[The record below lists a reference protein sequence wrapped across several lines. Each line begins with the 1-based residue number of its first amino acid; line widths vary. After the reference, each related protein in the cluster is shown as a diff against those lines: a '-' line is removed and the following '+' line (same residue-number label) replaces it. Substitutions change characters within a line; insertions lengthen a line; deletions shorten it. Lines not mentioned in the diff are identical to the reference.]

1 MKIQTLSIVVPR
13 PGKKCINNC
22 PFCVSRMRETEYD
35 LANSVSI
42 GRNLQRRLQ
51 FARDNGCNTMI
62 ITGEGEALQNKDF
75 LENLRHYNL
84 GIKDPFQWIELQ
96 TTGVLLDDKNL
107 DFMENIGVSTIALS
121 VADIWDDVNNNR
133 IIGTPPKGYINLEE
147 LCKKIKDHGFN
158 LRLSIN
164 MISEYDTA
172 APAMTMKRAKNLGA
186 DQVIFREFYTSENDS
201 EENTWIENNKCS
213 DETIERFNKYIL
225 KYGKA
230 LERLPFGAMRYSLN
244 GISTVLDSNCMASN
258 GDDLAERLSKD
269 GEETIRYLIL
279 RPNGKLY
286 TKWDD
291 KGSLIF

>member
-22 PFCVSRMRETEYD
+22 PFCVSRMRETEYNS
-35 LANSVSI
+35 ANSVNI

-51 FARDNGCNTMI
+51 FSRDNGCNTMI

-75 LENLRHYNL
+75 LENLRYYNL

-107 DFMENIGVSTIALS
+107 DFMEKIGVTTIALS
-121 VADIWDDVNNNR
+121 VADIFSDENNNK
-133 IIGTPPKGYINLEE
+133 IIGTPPKGYIKLEK
-147 LCKKIKDHGFN
+147 LCKRIKDLGFN

-164 MISEYDTA
+164 MISVYDNVS
-172 APAMTMKRAKNLGA
+172 PAVVMRRAKDLGA

-201 EENTWIENNKCS
+201 KENTWIEMNKAS
-213 DETIERFNKYIL
+213 DKTMKRFNEYIL

-230 LERLPFGAMRYSLN
+230 LERLPFGAMRYSLD

-258 GDDLAERLSKD
+258 GDELAERLSTD

>member
-22 PFCVSRMRETEYD
+22 PFCVSRMRETEYKAD
-35 LANSVSI
+35 TDYRF
-42 GRNLQRRLQ
+42 GKNLKKRLQ

-62 ITGEGEALQNKDF
+62 ITGEGEALQNKNF
-75 LENLRHYNL
+75 LENLWDYNL
-84 GIKDPFQWIELQ
+84 SIKDPFQWIELQ
-96 TTGVLLDDKNL
+96 TTGVMLDDENL
-107 DFMENIGVSTIALS
+107 DFMEKIGVSTIALS
-121 VADIWDDVNNNR
+121 VADIFDDVNNNR
-133 IIGTPPKGYINLEE
+133 IIGTPPKGYIKLRE

-164 MISEYDTA
+164 MINEYDTA
-172 APAMTMKRAKNLGA
+172 SPAIVMRRAKDLGA

-201 EENTWIENNKCS
+201 EENTWIENHKAS
-213 DETIERFNKYIL
+213 DQTLARFNGYIL
-225 KYGKA
+225 RYGKA
-230 LERLPFGAMRYSLN
+230 LERLPFGAIRYSLD

-258 GDDLAERLSKD
+258 GDELAERLSTD

>member
-22 PFCVSRMRETEYD
+22 PFCVSRMRETEYNFD
-35 LANSVSI
+35 ESI
-42 GRNLQRRLQ
+42 SYGRNLRKRMQ
-51 FARDNGCNTMI
+51 FSRDNGCNTLI

-75 LENLRHYNL
+75 LTNLRQYNL

-96 TTGVLLDDKNL
+96 TTGVMLDDENL
-107 DFMENIGVSTIALS
+107 DFMENIGVSTISLS
-121 VADIWDDVNNNR
+121 VADIWDDDNNNE
-133 IIGTPPKGYINLEE
+133 IIGTPPKGYIHLEE

-164 MISEYDTA
+164 MIDVYDTSS
-172 APAMTMKRAKNLGA
+172 PAVVMRRTKDLGA

-201 EENTWIENNKCS
+201 KENTWIEENKAS
-213 DETIERFNKYIL
+213 DETIKRFQKYIV
-225 KYGKA
+225 KYGRP
-230 LERLPFGAMRYSLN
+230 LERLPFGAMRYSLD

-269 GEETIRYLIL
+269 GEEAIRYLIL

>member
-22 PFCVSRMRETEYD
+22 PFCVSRMRETEY
-35 LANSVSI
+35 NSDKSSSFR
-42 GRNLQRRLQ
+42 RNLKRRLQ

-62 ITGEGEALQNKDF
+62 ITGEGEAIQNKDF
-75 LENLRHYNL
+75 LEDLAEYNAS
-84 GIKDPFQWIELQ
+84 IKDPFQWIELQ
-96 TTGVLLDDKNL
+96 TTGVMLDDETL
-107 DFMENIGVSTIALS
+107 DFMENIGISTIALS
-121 VADIWDDVNNNR
+121 VADIWDDANNNG
-133 IIGTPPKGYINLEE
+133 IIGTPPKVYIELEK

-164 MISEYDTA
+164 MINEYDGDS
-172 APAMTMKRAKNLGA
+172 PSMTMRRAKELGA
-186 DQVIFREFYTSENDS
+186 DQVIFREFYTSKNDS
-201 EENTWIENNKCS
+201 EENIWIENNKCS

-225 KYGKA
+225 RYGRA
-230 LERLPFGAMRYSLN
+230 LERLPFGAIRYSLD
-244 GISTVLDSNCMASN
+244 GISTVLDNNCMASN
-258 GDDLAERLSKD
+258 GDELAERLSKD

>member
-22 PFCVSRMRETEYD
+22 PFCVSRMRETEYKAD
-35 LANSVSI
+35 TDYRFGKNI
-42 GRNLQRRLQ
+42 KKRLQ

-62 ITGEGEALQNKDF
+62 ITGEGEAIQNKDF
-75 LENLRHYNL
+75 LESLWDWNLS
-84 GIKDPFQWIELQ
+84 IKDPFQWIELQ
-96 TTGVLLDDKNL
+96 TTGVMLDDENL
-107 DFMENIGVSTIALS
+107 DFMEKIGVSTIALS
-121 VADIWDDVNNNR
+121 IADIWDDVNNNR
-133 IIGTPPKGYINLEE
+133 IIGTPPKGYIHLEE

-164 MISEYDTA
+164 MISEYDKYS
-172 APAMTMKRAKNLGA
+172 PDEIMYQAKHLGA

-201 EENTWIENNKCS
+201 EENTWIENNKAHTS
-213 DETIERFNKYIL
+213 TLAGLNYHIVTNGRE
-225 KYGKA
+225 
-230 LERLPFGAMRYSLN
+230 LERLPFGAMRYSLD

-258 GDDLAERLSKD
+258 GDDLAKRLGTD